1 MIFLTSGLDSGGSS
15 LAKPLKAEQ
24 VRPSPGEVN
33 MGPTASSR
41 HDTRAAL
48 LRDLRTVRTVRCV
61 RSTRNPAAAG
71 ETVDINGEPTTLSV
85 PRRASDV
92 TYDAS
97 AGRFSFHRG
106 SGTTD
111 SITWEIVTRNAAS

>member
-1 MIFLTSGLDSGGSS
+1 M
-15 LAKPLKAEQ
+15 
-24 VRPSPGEVN
+24 
-33 MGPTASSR
+33 
-41 HDTRAAL
+41 
-48 LRDLRTVRTVRCV
+48 RTVRCV

-71 ETVDINGEPTTLSV
+71 EEIDIKGEPTIPWV

-111 SITWEIVTRNAAS
+111 SITWEIVRRVVQE